1 MPDSDRCAA
10 EDSAYIFFIL
20 FFLLLRQRYRTDAEL
35 SQRFLSLLCYFLG
48 GEGVGGGESEWDYIQ
63 LLAFTKYHAVFV
75 PLPSAKQ
82 R

>member
-10 EDSAYIFFIL
+10 EDSAYIFL
-20 FFLLLRQRYRTDAEL
+20 SCFFYYCDIAIERMLNSANV
-35 SQRFLSLLCYFLG
+35 FSLCCVIFG
-48 GEGVGGGESEWDYIQ
+48 GWGVGGGESEWAYIQ